1 MRLQDFSVRKRLFI
15 ANFMMVFIPFCV
27 LVIIGSSFMLGLK
40 LMGGSDQDKVNSA
53 WPEKGPAPSIQFAI
67 SSIKVKL
74 EQGGP
79 LVVNNMGRHGHGQGH
94 GHGPGMRRGQNMEGS
109 PDMGPGPGMGRND
122 DIYHDLGML
131 EQQGIQSVLTIDDN
145 IVYVSPDADANELME
160 KVRSRSHNSSMMLW
174 DNDIFLF
181 DYQSSNGHIRI
192 NSYGKAPII
201 SQGTPPLPNP
211 HRDYS
216 DIITIII
223 IVAIVFII
231 LLGLY
236 LSRLLSR
243 QILGPLSA
251 LRKASAEIRQGN
263 LDTPIEIQ
271 AQDEFGDA
279 CRDFEAMRLELKAAR
294 EQQEKYE
301 ENRKEL
307 IAGISHD
314 LSTPLT
320 SMKGYASGILDGI
333 AKTPEK
339 QRHYVEM
346 IFQGATTMEKLVESL
361 FLFSKLDLGRIPFN
375 LENVPLRDYFT
386 DFYNE
391 QKSLLAEKNINLSM
405 EMLLDDNNQGLV
417 SIDRIQFQ
425 RVIDNLIGN
434 SSKYSNKD
442 GVDINIRLESVNNNL
457 RITFADNGPGV
468 PEEDLPKLFD
478 SFYRTDH
485 ARSNVAKGSGLGL
498 AITKRIIDG
507 MKGTI
512 WAESNPSGG
521 LCIIMELPIINS
533 HPRNTQEV

>member
-1 MRLQDFSVRKRLFI
+1 MRLRDISVRKRLFI
-15 ANFMMVFIPFCV
+15 TNFMMVFIPFCV
-27 LVIIGSSFMLGLK
+27 LVIIGSSLMLGMK
-40 LMGGSDQDKVNSA
+40 LMNGSNQDKINSM
-53 WPEKGPAPSIQFAI
+53 WPEQGPAPSIQFAI

-74 EQGGP
+74 EHRNNGP
-79 LVVNNMGRHGHGQGH
+79 MP
-94 GHGPGMRRGQNMEGS
+94 GHGPGGHMHNRGMHRGMNQ
-109 PDMGPGPGMGRND
+109 GPGPNMPFNND
-122 DIYHDLGML
+122 VEKEIHDLEKL
-131 EQQGIQSVLTIDDN
+131 GIQSVLTEDGN
-145 IVYVSPDADANELME
+145 VTYVSPGADAKDIEE
-160 KVRSRSHNSSMMLW
+160 KVTSHSQGKSAMLW
-174 DNDIFLF
+174 NDDIFLF
-181 DYQSSNGHIRI
+181 KYQSSDQRTQIY
-192 NSYGKAPII
+192 SYGKAPVI
-201 SQGTPPLPNP
+201 TLDAPPKPNP
-211 HRDYS
+211 NLYWD
-216 DIITIII
+216 DIITVII
-223 IVAIVFII
+223 IVAIITII

-236 LSRLLSR
+236 FSRLLSR
-243 QILGPLSA
+243 QILEPLSA
-251 LRKASAEIRQGN
+251 LRRASAEIRQGN

-320 SMKGYASGILDGI
+320 AMKGYASGILDGI

-405 EMLLDDNNQGLV
+405 EMLLEDHDQGLV

-442 GVDINIRLESVNNNL
+442 GVDINIRLESISNNL

-468 PEEDLPKLFD
+468 PKEDLPKLFD

>member
-1 MRLQDFSVRKRLFI
+1 MRLRDFSVRKRLFI

-40 LMGGSDQDKVNSA
+40 LLGGSNQDKVNSA

-67 SSIKVKL
+67 SAIKVKL
-74 EQGGP
+74 EQGGIQA
-79 LVVNNMGRHGHGQGH
+79 NNGMGRHGIGH
-94 GHGPGMRRGQNMEGS
+94 GHGPGMGRR
-109 PDMGPGPGMGRND
+109 D
-122 DIYHDLGML
+122 DIYHDLYML
-131 EQQGIQSVLTIDDN
+131 EQQGIHSVLTVDN
-145 IVYVSPDADANELME
+145 SVVYVSPDTDPNEIIQ
-160 KVRSRSHNSSMMLW
+160 KVRSQSHDSPMMLW
-174 DNDIFLF
+174 DDDNFIF
-181 DYQSSNGHIRI
+181 DYQSSNGHTRI
-192 NSYGKAPII
+192 NSYGKASII
-201 SQGTPPLPNP
+201 NQGTPPLPNP
-211 HRDYS
+211 YRNFDDVLS
-216 DIITIII
+216 VII

-231 LLGLY
+231 FWGLY

-243 QILGPLSA
+243 QILEPLSA
-251 LRKASAEIRQGN
+251 LRKASAEIRRGN

-301 ENRKEL
+301 NNRKEL

-346 IFQGATTMEKLVESL
+346 ILQGANTMEKLVESL

-375 LENVPLRDYFT
+375 LEYVPLRDYFT

-391 QKSLLAEKNINLSM
+391 QKPLMAEKNIHLNMELNLPKD
-405 EMLLDDNNQGLV
+405 EQCLV

-425 RVIDNLIGN
+425 RVIDNLISN
-434 SSKYSNKD
+434 SSKYSNRD
-442 GVDINIRLESVNNNL
+442 DIDINIRLEALNNSV
-457 RITFADNGPGV
+457 RISFADNGPGV
-468 PEEDLPKLFD
+468 PSEDLPKLFD
-478 SFYRTDH
+478 SFYRTDQ

-507 MKGTI
+507 MKGNI
-512 WAESNPSGG
+512 WAEANPSGG
-521 LCIIMELPIINS
+521 LCIIIELPLTDNGN
-533 HPRNTQEV
+533 P

>member
-40 LMGGSDQDKVNSA
+40 LLGGSNQDKVNSA

-67 SSIKVKL
+67 SAIKVKL
-74 EQGGP
+74 EQGG
-79 LVVNNMGRHGHGQGH
+79 LQSNNDMGRHGRGH
-94 GHGPGMRRGQNMEGS
+94 GHGPGMGHR
-109 PDMGPGPGMGRND
+109 D
-122 DIYHDLGML
+122 DIYQDLHML
-131 EQQGIQSVLTIDDN
+131 EQQGIQSVLTFDN
-145 IVYVSPDADANELME
+145 TIVYVSPGADANELME
-160 KVRSRSHNSSMMLW
+160 KVRSRSKNTSMMLW
-174 DNDIFLF
+174 DDDMFLF
-181 DYQSSNGHIRI
+181 DYQSSNGLTRI
-192 NSYGKAPII
+192 NAYGKAPMI
-201 SQGTPPLPNP
+201 SQGVPPLPNP
-211 HRDYS
+211 HRDYD
-216 DIITIII
+216 DILTIII

-243 QILGPLSA
+243 QILEPLSA

-346 IFQGATTMEKLVESL
+346 ILQGATTMEKLVESL

-375 LENVPLRDYFT
+375 FENVPLKDYFT

-391 QKSLLAEKNINLSM
+391 QKPLLAEKNINLTM
-405 EMLLDDNNQGLV
+405 EMNLPKDEQGMV
-417 SIDRIQFQ
+417 SIDRMQFQ
-425 RVIDNLIGN
+425 RVIDNLISN
-434 SSKYSNKD
+434 SSKYSNRDK
-442 GVDINIRLESVNNNL
+442 VDINIRLEAINNNL

-468 PEEDLPKLFD
+468 PTDDLPKLFD
-478 SFYRTDH
+478 SFYRTDQ

-507 MKGTI
+507 MNGNI
-512 WAESNPSGG
+512 WAEANPAGG
-521 LCIIMELPIINS
+521 LCIIIELIK
-533 HPRNTQEV
+533 H